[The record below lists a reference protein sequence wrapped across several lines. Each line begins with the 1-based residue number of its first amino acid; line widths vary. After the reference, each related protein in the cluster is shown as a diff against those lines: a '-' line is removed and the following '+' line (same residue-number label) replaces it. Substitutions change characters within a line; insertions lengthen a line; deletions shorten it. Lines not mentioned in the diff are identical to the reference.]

1 MQGDYRN
8 VLAQLRAKVDLV
20 FVDPP
25 YGDGLW
31 LDVLGILFE
40 KTLMNPHGI
49 IVLEHPREVEFP
61 QEVYNFRKIKEG
73 RYGTVVLSIYMC

>member
-1 MQGDYRN
+1 
-8 VLAQLRAKVDLV
+8 
-20 FVDPP
+20 
-25 YGDGLW
+25 
-31 LDVLGILFE
+31 
-40 KTLMNPHGI
+40 MNPHGI